1 MTRWTIAQLRDKEK
15 YDAWKDD
22 DELIEVDEVDAD
34 KAKDKARIQELEE
47 ENEELRKDNA
57 SLEFI
62 LGQKEKEDNT
72 LK

>member
-1 MTRWTIAQLRDKEK
+1 MKIPYEQYYRERLE
-15 YDAWKDD
+15 
-22 DELIEVDEVDAD
+22 
-34 KAKDKARIQELEE
+34 ARIQELEE